1 MPTRGGDARRHPP
14 RTGTAPVDTRRP
26 QFHPPARPVA
36 RESITGHA
44 RVLLFI
50 LYGVS
55 IRTRR
60 PGDSRH
66 SDRHVELAIRPLLS
80 YTYMYSRAWHAP
92 PLYPAER
99 CTTAPGASGHGRRAR
114 LVRAPRPP
122 GPHTARA
129 GRTPAARRRL
139 RGTPPPRACHCPAGH
154 RPSPAL
160 RGRRIDARASAP
172 PLPSLPSAAGVT
184 RRVGRRGAASRAVAC
199 VARDAAASAAAA
211 ARAALRRDRL
221 RLLRLGVGAALGGLH
236 VGRGG
241 HPFAQHAL
249 GACEGARNALVRVG
263 HQHIAVCGMRQVL
276 SAYYTIRGDR

>member
-1 MPTRGGDARRHPP
+1 
-14 RTGTAPVDTRRP
+14 
-26 QFHPPARPVA
+26 
-36 RESITGHA
+36 
-44 RVLLFI
+44 
-50 LYGVS
+50 
-55 IRTRR
+55 
-60 PGDSRH
+60 
-66 SDRHVELAIRPLLS
+66 
-80 YTYMYSRAWHAP
+80 MYSRAWHAP

-99 CTTAPGASGHGRRAR
+99 CTTAPGASGHGRRASSE
-114 LVRAPRPP
+114 LPAHPVRTRP
-122 GPHTARA
+122 

-172 PLPSLPSAAGVT
+172 PLPSLPSAAGASSSPRCRVARIVRARDEAVT

-199 VARDAAASAAAA
+199 VARDASASAAAA

-221 RLLRLGVGAALGGLH
+221 RPLRLGVGAALGGLH
-236 VGRGG
+236 VGHGG